1 MTLVPGDDLHRLLV
15 ESVADYAIFALDR
28 EGRVVTWNT
37 GAERI
42 KGYRADEII
51 GQHFSRFYP
60 KSDIDAGKPA
70 FELEEAS
77 RVGRFEDEGWRL
89 RKDGTRVWANVVIT
103 ALRDKQGELVGFA
116 KVTRDLTKRVEG
128 EAQAR
133 QLAAEAA
140 AREAAESQAEEL
152 RHLNE
157 QLQYQATELEVQT
170 EEAQSLA
177 EELEQ
182 TNEQLQDALTA
193 SEEAQE
199 ASANAERYT
208 RGILDSI
215 ADPFVVQ
222 DRDWRF
228 QFVNAQAA
236 EIFARSGR
244 PVDTSIIGRVV
255 WEEYPE
261 MIGTAFEREMRRAAE
276 SRQPSQFEAFDPTR
290 GEWSLLHCYPLP
302 DGGLATQWQGITERK
317 RSEESARY
325 LARASE
331 ILGSSLDYDVTLAE
345 LARVVVPELADWCAI
360 EVVDDEGVARQVAV
374 AHVDPAKVEFAN
386 QLRERYP
393 PDPNANTGV
402 PQVLRTGE
410 PEMFSE
416 IPDELLVA
424 GAVDAE
430 HLRIIRELGLRSA
443 MTVPLVAR
451 GRVLGALTLVA
462 AESGRRYHEA
472 DLALALE
479 LARRAALSVDNARLH
494 RAELEARRAAENANR
509 AKGEFLTNMSHEL
522 RTPLN
527 AIGGH
532 VQLLEMGLHGPVTPD
547 QKAALE
553 RVSLAQRHLLHLIN
567 DLLNLARIEHGKID
581 YVIAPVLLREVLGP
595 LSSLVGPQ
603 FAARQIS
610 FVVELPEDHGELPIE
625 VLADREKLIQVLTN
639 LLGNAV
645 KFTPAGGSTRLVLR
659 DGDVEGMAVI
669 QVIDT
674 GPGIPADKVESVFEP
689 FVQLDRS
696 LSALVEGTGLG
707 LAISR
712 DLARGM
718 GGDLRAEAVKGGA
731 TLTLTLRRV

>member
-1 MTLVPGDDLHRLLV
+1 MTRGPGDDLFRLLV

-42 KGYRADEII
+42 KGYAASEII
-51 GQHFSRFYP
+51 GKHFSTFYP
-60 KSDIDAGKPA
+60 ESDIASGKPE
-70 FELEEAS
+70 FELVEAE
-77 RVGRFEDEGWRL
+77 REGRFEDEGWRL
-89 RKDGTRVWANVVIT
+89 RKDGTRIWANVVIT
-103 ALRDKQGELVGFA
+103 ALRDAKGELVGFA
-116 KVTRDLTKRVEG
+116 KVTRDLTQRRATE
-128 EAQAR
+128 EQAR

-140 AREAAESQAEEL
+140 ARAEAEAQA
-152 RHLNE
+152 H
-157 QLQYQATELEVQT
+157 ELEVQT

-199 ASANAERYT
+199 AALAAERYT

-228 QFVNAQAA
+228 QYVNAQAA

-244 PVDTSIIGRVV
+244 PVDESIIGRVV

-261 MIGTAFEREMRRAAE
+261 MLGTDFEREMRYAADT
-276 SRQPSQFEAFDPTR
+276 RLPQQFEAFDPTR
-290 GEWSLLHCYPLP
+290 GAWSLLHCYPLP
-302 DGGLATQWQGITERK
+302 DGGLATQWQDITERK

-331 ILGSSLDYDVTLAE
+331 ILGSSLDYQTTLAE
-345 LARVVVPELADWCAI
+345 LARLVVPELADWCAI
-360 EVVDDEGVARQVAV
+360 EVVDDDGVARQVAV
-374 AHVDPAKVEFAN
+374 GHVDPAKVQFAN
-386 QLRERYP
+386 ELRERYP
-393 PDPNANTGV
+393 PDPNATTGV
-402 PQVLRTGE
+402 PQVLRTGL
-410 PEMFSE
+410 PEMFTE
-416 IPDELLVA
+416 IPEELLVA

-443 MTVPLVAR
+443 LTVPLIAHD
-451 GRVLGALTLVA
+451 RVLGALTLVA
-462 AESGRRYHEA
+462 SESERRYRDA
-472 DLALALE
+472 DLALAME
-479 LARRAALSVDNARLH
+479 LARRAALAVDNARLH
-494 RAELEARRAAENANR
+494 RAELVARMAAEQANR

-532 VQLLEMGLHGPVTPD
+532 VQLLEMGLHGPVTAD
-547 QKAALE
+547 QKVALE
-553 RVSLAQRHLLHLIN
+553 RVSMAQRHLLHLIN

-581 YVIAPVLLREVLGP
+581 YDIRPVRVRDVLES

-603 FAARQIS
+603 FASRQLS
-610 FVVELPEDHGELPIE
+610 FAVELPEDKGHAPIT
-625 VLADREKLIQVLTN
+625 VMADREKLIQVLTN
-639 LLGNAV
+639 LLGNAA
-645 KFTPAGGSTRLVLR
+645 KFTPPGGGARLVLR
-659 DGDVEGMAVI
+659 EGKHGDGMAVI

-689 FVQLDRS
+689 FVQLDRG

-707 LAISR
+707 LSISR

-718 GGDLRAEAVKGGA
+718 GGDLVAESGNGGA
-731 TLTLTLRRV
+731 TLTLTLRRA